1 MAAEALPAK
10 LARYALASLCFLAL
24 LVAVYFVHMGA
35 APGYYLRWYLLEK
48 PYLLWDWDIRVGAGD
63 IYVNAIDRSPFERN
77 PMLRGLR
84 SLLHLLNPLV
94 FVLALAG
101 LLAIARRSWRGEA
114 SGAAMLTAL
123 AFVYVTAIHNV
134 FQAEPRYAIAYRPE
148 ELLLAFAALAA
159 LAEAWRRRRGLA
171 GTPEPA

>member
-1 MAAEALPAK
+1 
-10 LARYALASLCFLAL
+10 
-24 LVAVYFVHMGA
+24 
-35 APGYYLRWYLLEK
+35 
-48 PYLLWDWDIRVGAGD
+48 
-63 IYVNAIDRSPFERN
+63 
-77 PMLRGLR
+77 MLRGLR

-101 LLAIARRSWRGEA
+101 LLAIARRSWRGEG